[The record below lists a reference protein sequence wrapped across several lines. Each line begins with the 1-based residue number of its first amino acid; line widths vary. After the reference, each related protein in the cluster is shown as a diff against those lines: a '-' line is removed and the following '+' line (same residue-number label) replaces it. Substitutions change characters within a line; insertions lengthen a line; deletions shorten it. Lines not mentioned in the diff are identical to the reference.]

1 MMKIEVIKDF
11 RPYIIVMTDEDGKL
25 DDDLYSIGPF
35 AHKSDALMY
44 AVKHID
50 HYKLVALNDPDDGV
64 PVTYLYTGENNG
76 NTTVRTDGTS
86 TVSVSIQST
95 SN

>member
-1 MMKIEVIKDF
+1 MMKIEVVKDF

-25 DDDLYSIGPF
+25 DDGLYSIGPF
-35 AHKSDALMY
+35 KHKSEALMY

-64 PVTYLYTGENNG
+64 PVTYLYTGEKNG
-76 NTTVRTDGTS
+76 NTTVNRERKS
-86 TVSVSIQST
+86 TVNVSIQST
-95 SN
+95 SD

>member
-1 MMKIEVIKDF
+1 
-11 RPYIIVMTDEDGKL
+11 
-25 DDDLYSIGPF
+25 
-35 AHKSDALMY
+35 
-44 AVKHID
+44 KHID